1 MADPGTARGTGW
13 RQAAGFPPGGAMPEV
28 GVIGSINLDT
38 IHHPDG
44 RSSESLGGILFTACA
59 LAHLGQGRLRTRP
72 FARLPREI
80 EPRVEAL
87 LGACPEVSL
96 GGLRRLDGPGFR
108 CEIRYDRA
116 GRKSERLRGDV
127 PPLAPPDLP
136 CSNSSLDA
144 LLVNFITGFELE
156 PDTLRGLR
164 RIVDGPILMDVHSL
178 TLARD
183 AEGRRHP
190 RPPPSWPLWA
200 SMADLVQ
207 MNELEAR
214 TLGAPAEELQEWAV
228 SLLDLGPKV
237 AVITL
242 GERGALCAWRAS
254 DGGVRRLRR
263 PAQAVPEGL
272 PVDPTGCGDVFLA
285 AMAAGLLAGGTV
297 PQALDRAIRAASRN
311 CTLTGIESLGLLA
324 EEEGP

>member
-1 MADPGTARGTGW
+1 MADPETARGAGW
-13 RQAAGFPPGGAMPEV
+13 RHAAGFPPGGAMQEV

-44 RSSESLGGILFTACA
+44 RRSDSLGGVLFTACA
-59 LAHLGQGRLRTRP
+59 LAHLGEGRLRTRP

-87 LGACPEVSL
+87 LRACPEVSQD
-96 GGLRRLDGPGFR
+96 GLRRFDGPGFR

-127 PPLAPPDLP
+127 PPLGPADLP
-136 CSNSSLDA
+136 CPGSSLDA

-164 RIVDGPILMDVHSL
+164 RIVHGPILIDVHSL

-183 AEGRRHP
+183 AEGRRHL

-200 SMADLVQ
+200 SMADVVQ

-214 TLGAPAEELQEWAV
+214 TLGAPPEELQEWAV

-263 PAQAVPEGL
+263 PAAAVAAGL

-297 PQALDRAIRAASRN
+297 PRALDRAIRAASRN
-311 CTLTGIESLGLLA
+311 CTLTGIESLCLLA
-324 EEEGP
+324 EEGS